1 MPVCHSQIM
10 DKEKKLY
17 QKKNSSI
24 HSSGLFAK
32 FDILSGD
39 RVIEYVGDKLTKS
52 KSDLIA
58 DVHIEANKKAGTNGA
73 VYIFT
78 LNKTHDIN
86 GKVPWNIAKY
96 INHSC
101 DPNCETDIVRGR
113 IWISAIKDIKKG
125 EELTYDYGY
134 DMDSFEEHPCRCRSK
149 NCLGYIVRSNLRWRV
164 KKKLEEKK
172 KNKA

>member
-1 MPVCHSQIM
+1 VAVSTAQIM
-10 DKEKKLY
+10 EKIKKLY
-17 QKKNSSI
+17 QKKMSSI

-32 FDILSGD
+32 HNIETGTKI
-39 RVIEYVGDKLTKS
+39 IEYVGEKLTKA
-52 KSDLIA
+52 KSDKIA
-58 DVHIEANKKAGTNGA
+58 DVHIAANKKAGTNGA

-86 GKVPWNIAKY
+86 GKVPWNLAKF

-101 DPNCETDIVRGR
+101 DPNCETDIIRGR

-125 EELTYDYGY
+125 DELTYDYGY
-134 DMDSFEEHPCRCRSK
+134 DMYSFEEHPCRCGSK

-164 KKKLEEKK
+164 KKKLEEK
-172 KNKA
+172 NLINI